1 MSELESAFVLVWHLG
16 PVSGSSVGI
25 INIKPP
31 DMTAT
36 AAEKDVFRLD
46 VVHKNRSNRLSI
58 SKLH

>member
-16 PVSGSSVGI
+16 PVSGSSVGS

-36 AAEKDVFRLD
+36 AAEKDVLD
-46 VVHKNRSNRLSI
+46 
-58 SKLH
+58 